1 MFAMAMDSLAA
12 VQVIAPGFDNS
23 LLALRLQLQNASAT
37 ANLINDAVKQVNE
50 ISPATDRQ
58 NPDRL
63 LDVLV

>member
-50 ISPATDRQ
+50 ISPVTDRQ

>member
-1 MFAMAMDSLAA
+1 MAMDSLAA

-58 NPDRL
+58 HPDRL

>member
-1 MFAMAMDSLAA
+1 MAMDSLAA

-50 ISPATDRQ
+50 ISPVTDRQ

>member
-1 MFAMAMDSLAA
+1 MAMDSLAA

-37 ANLINDAVKQVNE
+37 SNLINDAVKQVNE
-50 ISPATDRQ
+50 ISSATDRQ

>member
-1 MFAMAMDSLAA
+1 MAMDSLAA

-23 LLALRLQLQNASAT
+23 LLALRLQLQNASAA

-50 ISPATDRQ
+50 ISSATDRQ

>member
-1 MFAMAMDSLAA
+1 MAMDSLAA

-63 LDVLV
+63 LDGRV

>member
-1 MFAMAMDSLAA
+1 MAMDSLAA

-50 ISPATDRQ
+50 ISPTTDRQ

>member
-1 MFAMAMDSLAA
+1 MAMDSLAA
-12 VQVIAPGFDNS
+12 VQEIAPGFDNS

>member
-1 MFAMAMDSLAA
+1 MAMDSLAA

-50 ISPATDRQ
+50 ISPATDRH

>member
-1 MFAMAMDSLAA
+1 MAMDSLAA

-50 ISPATDRQ
+50 ISSATDRQ